1 MKKPPIRIGVVLP
14 LSGDEE
20 LFGSQGLQGARMAV
34 AEVNASGGVLG
45 GRNFELVIEDE
56 KTDLKTAIEKTE
68 KVILQ
73 DKVIAVMGPTSS
85 AHRDAMVEV
94 VTRHKTP
101 LLYGVDYEGGA
112 CYRYLF
118 CYSPIPDH
126 YVKPLIPYLMED
138 YGKTF
143 YLLGADYVWPI
154 KMSEAI
160 RVAVVQLGGRVAGG
174 DYLASRSRT

>member
-45 GRNFELVIEDE
+45 GRPFELVIEDE
-56 KTDLKTAIEKTE
+56 KTDLKTAVEKTE

-85 AHRDAMVEV
+85 AHRDAMVEICHKAQNAFAV
-94 VTRHKTP
+94 RHG
-101 LLYGVDYEGGA
+101 L
-112 CYRYLF
+112 
-118 CYSPIPDH
+118 
-126 YVKPLIPYLMED
+126 
-138 YGKTF
+138 
-143 YLLGADYVWPI
+143 
-154 KMSEAI
+154 
-160 RVAVVQLGGRVAGG
+160 
-174 DYLASRSRT
+174 